1 MDKLL
6 ISLIGVFALAI
17 SMPSAAQDKSASQP
31 TPAEWRMKI
40 QADQKGIV
48 ERSMK
53 LTADEAAKFWPIYD
67 SFQRELERPQ
77 RQYRQ
82 AVLDYVASEN
92 SLSDANAKRLVDQ
105 VLAASVEEARLRQKY
120 FKRFTGVLPAKK
132 AARYMQI
139 DNKMQAVLRYE
150 MAAALPLAQ

>member
-1 MDKLL
+1 LDKLL
-6 ISLIGVFALAI
+6 ISLLCVFLLAI
-17 SMPSAAQDKSASQP
+17 STAAGAQNKSAGEP

-53 LTADEAAKFWPIYD
+53 LTPDEAAKFWPIYE

-77 RQYRQ
+77 REYRQ
-82 AVLDYVASEN
+82 AVLDYVATEN
-92 SLSDANAKRLVDQ
+92 SLTDANAKRLVDQ

-120 FKRFTGVLPAKK
+120 FKKFAGVLPAKK

-150 MAAALPLAQ
+150 TAAALPLAQ